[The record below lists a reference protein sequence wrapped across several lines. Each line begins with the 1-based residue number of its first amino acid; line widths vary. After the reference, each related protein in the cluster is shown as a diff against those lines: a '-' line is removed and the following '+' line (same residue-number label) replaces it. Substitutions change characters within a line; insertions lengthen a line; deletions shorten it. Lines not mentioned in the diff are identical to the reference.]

1 MDKVVEMYWRA
12 FKETLPKEKRE
23 PPLFEV
29 FGFGDTPE
37 MADDLGALV
46 VDGIK
51 TATCSLLWEY
61 EVEDEVLPKVD
72 DFSIVLDGQ
81 GEPICIIQTTEVTI
95 KPFSEVDPQFAFEE
109 GEGDRSL
116 AYWRK
121 AHWDFFEPYC
131 TKMGWTLSEE
141 MPLVCERFRVVT
153 RKWEVGSGYPSRMP

>member
-1 MDKVVEMYWRA
+1 MDKVVETYWRA
-12 FKETLPKEKRE
+12 YCDKLPNDHEAPR
-23 PPLFEV
+23 LFEA

-37 MADDLGALV
+37 MADDLGGLV
-46 VDGIK
+46 VAGIK

-61 EVEDEVLPKVD
+61 ETEDEPLPKVD

-81 GEPICIIQTTEVTI
+81 GKPLCIIQTTEMTVR
-95 KPFSEVDPQFAFEE
+95 PYSEVDPRFAFEE

-141 MPLVCERFRVVT
+141 MPLVCERFRVV
-153 RKWEVGSGYPSRMP
+153 KGQGIGK